1 MLSININKLRNEVE
15 EREKRKTKV
24 YDKILNLCYQRILNN
39 NKQTDDYA
47 CTYIIPNV
55 VFGLPLYDVD
65 ECIKFVID
73 KLIDKGFEVYFAFPT
88 TLHISWKPID
98 KTKTIE
104 APKYRDN
111 SRLAIQNN
119 QNYQQNQQ
127 SYSNQKQNNSRQ
139 NNNQQSYSNQQHQ
152 QHQIDNSEYVNKPK
166 QYKSVDEY
174 TQSKNIIYNPDDL
187 EIFQSKLDNLFG

>member
-111 SRLAIQNN
+111 SRLALQHN
-119 QNYQQNQQ
+119 QNNQQ
-127 SYSNQKQNNSRQ
+127 SYSNQKQNNNSRQ
-139 NNNQQSYSNQQHQ
+139 YNQQHQ
-152 QHQIDNSEYVNKPK
+152 QHQQHQLDNSEYVNKPK

-174 TQSKNIIYNPDDL
+174 TQSKSIIYNPDDL